1 MDFNDLMATPT
12 ILLHRSLIYYFFFFS
27 LLHLI
32 RTRGGSSSSASRKDG
47 ARNRAAG
54 FTFDL
59 DEMELLIRSSRFRYE
74 PDDV

>member
-12 ILLHRSLIYYFFFFS
+12 ILLHRSPIYYFSFFFAAS
-27 LLHLI
+27 SHSNAWRLPLHPLAE
-32 RTRGGSSSSASRKDG
+32 RN

-59 DEMELLIRSSRFRYE
+59 DEMELLI
-74 PDDV
+74 